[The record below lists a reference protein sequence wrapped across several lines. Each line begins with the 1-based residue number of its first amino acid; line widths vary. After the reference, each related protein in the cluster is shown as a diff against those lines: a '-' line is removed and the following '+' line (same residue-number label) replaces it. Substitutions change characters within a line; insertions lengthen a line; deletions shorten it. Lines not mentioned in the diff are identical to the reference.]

1 MDLYLVR
8 HAEAFPIGHEGIQED
23 RDRPL
28 TELGKQQANNLAE
41 TFTKQGIATPL
52 ILTSPL
58 VRAEETAAILAIK
71 WKLPPESF
79 VYCESLSPAGK
90 RRHLAAT
97 INHHSPNAVALVGH
111 EPDLGLLAAWLI
123 GSKQARIAFAKGGA
137 ALIRV
142 KEGEVK
148 KGCGKLI
155 WMVTPEWL
163 PEEAKSEPAEVPKPK
178 AKRRRKTK

>member
-8 HAEAFPIGHEGIQED
+8 HAEAFPLGHDGIQDD

-28 TELGKQQANNLAE
+28 TELGKEQANKIAE
-41 TFTKQGIATPL
+41 AFTIQGITIPI

-58 VRAEETAAILAIK
+58 TRAEETAAILAMK

-79 VYCESLSPAGK
+79 VFCESLSPAGK
-90 RRHLAAT
+90 RRHIAAT

-123 GSKQARIAFAKGGA
+123 GSKQARIAFAKGGV

-155 WMVTPEWL
+155 WMLTPEWL
-163 PEEAKSEPAEVPKPK
+163 TSSSNNQATIDPKPK
-178 AKRRRKTK
+178 QKNRKR